1 MTSNEIRSA
10 KDMMRTERP
19 ALLQALERS
28 LDDTTPTYKAAL
40 ARVRDLSPKSADL
53 FHHFIADEVRET
65 LRREPEFEKHPRMMI
80 RSSFSGQSGF
90 SADMVAPRLLKVAS
104 DRTPKRAV
112 DWLNKILSL
121 DEARASHVTL
131 LWGIEPKARLELAAG
146 IELAPV
152 SEIPESAAKEFALGQ
167 EMARF
172 FDPTLGVAKP
182 KAALLVHRVLRPLL
196 VEQVAHDFNELQA
209 LQELVQDVTLSLTLV
224 GPSAPV
230 TSLSW
235 THIEDEDVRL
245 AGLGTSYE
253 LHAPEITPTRHAA
266 IEISDDRFARSVVEG
281 FLALQPKPR
290 KKVRR
295 ALDRLN
301 RAIRRRDV
309 GDRALELGTALDLL
323 LVGDHGEH
331 TWKVSYRASLLARES
346 ALDRVA
352 ARGIVEAI
360 YGLRSAL
367 VHEGET
373 SAEVKVKAMGRLPTQ
388 QVVDRGIQI
397 CADTILAIVR
407 RGDLPEWS
415 RFEITQI

>member
-104 DRTPKRAV
+104 DRTPTRAV

-172 FDPTLGVAKP
+172 FDPTL
-182 KAALLVHRVLRPLL
+182 
-196 VEQVAHDFNELQA
+196 
-209 LQELVQDVTLSLTLV
+209 
-224 GPSAPV
+224 
-230 TSLSW
+230 
-235 THIEDEDVRL
+235 
-245 AGLGTSYE
+245 AG
-253 LHAPEITPTRHAA
+253 
-266 IEISDDRFARSVVEG
+266 
-281 FLALQPKPR
+281 
-290 KKVRR
+290 
-295 ALDRLN
+295 
-301 RAIRRRDV
+301 
-309 GDRALELGTALDLL
+309 
-323 LVGDHGEH
+323 
-331 TWKVSYRASLLARES
+331 
-346 ALDRVA
+346 
-352 ARGIVEAI
+352 
-360 YGLRSAL
+360 
-367 VHEGET
+367 
-373 SAEVKVKAMGRLPTQ
+373 
-388 QVVDRGIQI
+388 
-397 CADTILAIVR
+397 C
-407 RGDLPEWS
+407 
-415 RFEITQI
+415 